1 MMPRTTAFALVVA
14 AAACWIGVSA
24 RTVEPHASIDATPAV
39 FRAAGA
45 DVDWPHVSGDP
56 GGTRFS
62 ALDQINR
69 QTVSGLEAAWTWRT
83 GDASPDEFTTIECT
97 PIVVDGVMF
106 VTTARGKVSAL
117 DAARGA
123 HFWTFDPFDAAN
135 ASPSWSG
142 RPRRVAAGVNRGVAY
157 WQSGPADRRVFVG
170 TADGRLIALD
180 AATGARVRTFGD
192 AGYVKLTGALP
203 PEYADRPIG
212 VTSAPAII
220 DDLVIVGVSVGEGP
234 EPSAPG
240 DLLAF
245 DVRTGKLRWRFHT
258 VPRPGEQGHETWEG
272 DSWKGRGGANAWSGV
287 TVDPERH
294 LVFAGLGS
302 PTFDFYG
309 GDRKGDNLYG
319 NSTIAVDSRTGERR
333 WHYQVVRHDIW
344 DYDIPTPPLLVRLT
358 RDGRTVDA
366 AAQVTKTGF
375 VFVFDR
381 VTGRPVFDIEDRPA
395 PASDVPGERTS
406 PTQPRPVAPP
416 PFVRQTFTEADVF
429 GTTPEAKAE
438 ALARFRQMRH
448 GAMFTP
454 PSLQGTVS
462 LPGTRGGATW
472 SGAAFDSTTGLLYV
486 NGNEVANVLKLVPTP
501 PGTPW
506 PYTIDGYR
514 QFLDR
519 DGYPAITPPW
529 GTVSAIDL
537 NAGRIAWQVPLGE
550 HPELAARGLG
560 KTGTENFGG
569 PIVTAGGLVFIGGAK
584 DEKLHAYDAATGA
597 LVWERPLGAGGYAT
611 PATYSVGG
619 RQFVVIAAGGG
630 GKPRTR
636 SGDAF
641 VAFAL
646 KTGANAGRN

>member
-1 MMPRTTAFALVVA
+1 MPRITALVLVVA
-14 AAACWIGVSA
+14 AGCVWVVASA
-24 RTVEPHASIDATPAV
+24 QAPEPPGATASRTAI
-39 FRAAGA
+39 FRAAAGG
-45 DVDWPHVSGDP
+45 VDWPVVSGDP
-56 GGTRFS
+56 GGTRYS
-62 ALDQINR
+62 SLKDVNR
-69 QTVSGLEAAWTWRT
+69 QTVGRLEVAWTYHT
-83 GDASPDEFTTIECT
+83 GDAAPDEFTTIECT
-97 PIVVDGVMF
+97 PVVVDGVMF
-106 VTTARGKVSAL
+106 VTSARGKVIAL
-117 DAARGA
+117 DAERGTR
-123 HFWTFDPFDAAN
+123 FWTFDPFDAAN

-157 WQSGPADRRVFVG
+157 WEASTSERRVFAG

-180 AATGARVRTFGD
+180 AATGARVHSFGD
-192 AGYVKLTGALP
+192 AGYVKLTGTLA

-212 VTSAPAII
+212 ITSAPAIA
-220 DDLVIVGVSVGEGP
+220 DDLVVVGVSVGDGP
-234 EPSAPG
+234 QPGAPG

-258 VPRPGEQGHETWEG
+258 VPRPGEPGHDTWEG

-287 TVDPERH
+287 SVDPARR

-302 PTFDFYG
+302 PAFDFYG
-309 GDRKGDNLYG
+309 GDRRGDNLFG
-319 NSTIAVDSRTGERR
+319 NSTIAVDAHTGERR
-333 WHYQVVRHDIW
+333 WHYQVVRHDVW
-344 DYDIPTPPLLVRLT
+344 DYDIPTPPVLVRLT
-358 RDGRTVDA
+358 RAGRVVDA

-381 VTGRPVFDIEDRPA
+381 QTGRPVFDFVDRPA
-395 PASDVPGERTS
+395 PASDVPGERTA

-416 PFVRQTFTEADVF
+416 PFVRQTFREADVF

-448 GAMFTP
+448 GEIFTP
-454 PSLQGTVS
+454 PSLQGTIS

-472 SGAAFDSTTGLLYV
+472 SGASFDPTTGVLYV
-486 NGNEVANVLKLVPTP
+486 NGNEVANVLKLVPTA
-501 PGTPW
+501 PGTLW
-506 PYTIDGYR
+506 PYGIDGYR

-537 NAGRIAWQVPLGE
+537 NTGRILWQVPLGE

-569 PIVTAGGLVFIGGAK
+569 TIVTAGGLVFIGGAK
-584 DEKLHAYDAATGA
+584 DEKLHAYDAASGA
-597 LVWERPLGAGGYAT
+597 LLWERPLGAGGYAT
-611 PATYSVGG
+611 PATYSAGG
-619 RQFVVIAAGGG
+619 RQFIVIAAGGG
-630 GKPRTR
+630 GKPLTR

-646 KTGANAGRN
+646 AR